1 MSLCKKSFSQYNGH
15 FFRHLKGFLSKN
27 ISVPLLYNGHFGAK
41 TWHPQRKNFF
51 REASHFTTDINCP
64 KRRYR
69 QKKILAPV
77 SQLTF
82 FIGVQSIT
90 HESPPT
96 FQRTFSWQMRGIRP
110 EEILIV
116 PHFVTDRIWPKN
128 RGGQETFLRRK
139 PYKQVLGKALPNK
152 IPTGKMSAEA
162 NFGTV
167 VKSCS

>member
-1 MSLCKKSFSQYNGH
+1 MAFIGVCA
-15 FFRHLKGFLSKN
+15 SKN
-27 ISVPLLYNGHFGAK
+27 ISAPLLYNGHFGSK

-82 FIGVQSIT
+82 FFGVPGIT
-90 HESPPT
+90 HKKSSYFTTDNLRRLFNTRRENIFKQRTSPST

-110 EEILIV
+110 EKNLII
-116 PHFVTDRIWPKN
+116 PNFATDRI
-128 RGGQETFLRRK
+128 
-139 PYKQVLGKALPNK
+139 
-152 IPTGKMSAEA
+152 
-162 NFGTV
+162 
-167 VKSCS
+167 